1 MGKKP
6 IISVTYENERI
17 SIKKKKQLTLHK
29 MCVTPLLCGPWAD
42 VWPFYRL
49 YSGKR
54 FSVSNLIQSRKKPF
68 RCTQRLY
75 SEK

>member
-17 SIKKKKQLTLHK
+17 SIKKKLTLHK

-49 YSGKR
+49 H
-54 FSVSNLIQSRKKPF
+54 
-68 RCTQRLY
+68 
-75 SEK
+75 